1 MGEIEKE
8 PWEAACRLKYRFH
21 DDGWDIQM
29 ATQISKGEAVLMDH
43 CFCPLK
49 MVQVSPNQ
57 FKVCSYKSEV
67 LFLWEWGLVSLV
79 IQWIIVCPKRHF
91 TVSCW
96 LKDELGE
103 KVCNTVIDALFE
115 LEEYNS
121 GGRNPVEVL
130 WDSQKKK
137 MVVSD
142 LILYLD
148 AGKGKA
154 PKRHRGWY

>member
-1 MGEIEKE
+1 M
-8 PWEAACRLKYRFH
+8 
-21 DDGWDIQM
+21 
-29 ATQISKGEAVLMDH
+29 
-43 CFCPLK
+43 
-49 MVQVSPNQ
+49 
-57 FKVCSYKSEV
+57 
-67 LFLWEWGLVSLV
+67 
-79 IQWIIVCPKRHF
+79 
-91 TVSCW
+91 
-96 LKDELGE
+96 
-103 KVCNTVIDALFE
+103 IDALFE

-154 PKRHRGWY
+154 PKRHRGQY

>member
-1 MGEIEKE
+1 
-8 PWEAACRLKYRFH
+8 
-21 DDGWDIQM
+21 
-29 ATQISKGEAVLMDH
+29 
-43 CFCPLK
+43 
-49 MVQVSPNQ
+49 
-57 FKVCSYKSEV
+57 
-67 LFLWEWGLVSLV
+67 
-79 IQWIIVCPKRHF
+79 
-91 TVSCW
+91 

-154 PKRHRGWY
+154 PKRHRG